1 MDFLSKDQILKA
13 KDIEVEEV
21 EVPEWGGKVRVKMMT
36 GSERDAF
43 EASVVSRSGKDVETN
58 MENFRAKLC
67 AMTMINVNDKLLFP
81 NPEDVRKLAKKS
93 AKALDRV
100 FSVAQRLNG
109 MSKDDVDELTK
120 NSSAGQSDDS
130 ILD

>member
-1 MDFLSKDQILKA
+1 MNFLSKDQIIEA
-13 KDIEVEEV
+13 KDIESEEV
-21 EVPEWGGKVRVKMMT
+21 EVPEWGGKVRVRMMT
-36 GSERDAF
+36 GAERDAF
-43 EASVVSRSGKDVETN
+43 ESSIVKRNGKNIETN

-67 AMTMINVNDKLLFP
+67 AMTMVNVNDRLLFP
-81 NPEDVRKLAKKS
+81 NPEDVRKLARKS

-109 MSKDDVDELTK
+109 MSNEDVDDLTK
-120 NSSAGQSDDS
+120 NSSAGQSEDS